1 MILIK
6 INLATEEDNGQ
17 NEMWTLNK
25 RLDYMLKVG
34 PKCKLNSWSDSGLIV
49 ESIKASER
57 NAVVEYSN
65 STRFNFLAASNF

>member
-6 INLATEEDNGQ
+6 INLATEEDNDQ

-25 RLDYMLKVG
+25 RLEYMLKVG
-34 PKCKLNSWSDSGLIV
+34 PKCKLNSWCDSGLIV

-65 STRFNFLAASNF
+65 STWFNFLAASNF